1 MGTQRK
7 KAEHV
12 LFKSHFER
20 RTSSTK
26 RLHTTSAKSGSEDHT
41 TLFRASDSVASS
53 HAVRPKIDEKLV
65 GNRRKSTPD
74 RAKIDK
80 QSILSRPGRPKS
92 FWGRLRT
99 RSERLL
105 GTQMTAQVRSRDAPG
120 GRRAAKSRPNASP
133 GSPRD
138 APRASGTT
146 PKMLVTSFAS
156 PNGIGSAGKWISPR
170 FSIDARKLRSAFRI
184 GFYRVLSMSDA
195 VRMERSPHRKT
206 SKKQPS
212 RAPKSR
218 FGASQGRSEE
228 QVRAQKRPAR
238 AQIHARSALGAFEKF
253 KVCANE
259 GPSSE
264 QERPAS
270 GQGAPSPECSE
281 ALFGNFEMDGSAPSS
296 LAPSGLFQ

>member
-1 MGTQRK
+1 M
-7 KAEHV
+7 
-12 LFKSHFER
+12 FKSHFER

-53 HAVRPKIDEKLV
+53 QAVRPKIDEKLV

-74 RAKIDK
+74 RIKIDEK
-80 QSILSRPGRPKS
+80 SILGRPGRPKS
-92 FWGRLRT
+92 FWGRLRM
-99 RSERLL
+99 RSGRLL
-105 GTQMTAQVRSRDAPG
+105 DSQMTAQGPSRDAPG
-120 GRRAAKSRPNASP
+120 GRRAAKSCPHACP

-138 APRASGTT
+138 APSASGTT

-170 FSIDARKLRSAFRI
+170 ISIDARKLRSAFRI

-206 SKKQPS
+206 LKKQPS

-228 QVRAQKRPAR
+228 QVRAQKQPIR
-238 AQIHARSALGAFEKF
+238 AQIHTRSALGASEKF
-253 KVCANE
+253 
-259 GPSSE
+259 
-264 QERPAS
+264 
-270 GQGAPSPECSE
+270 
-281 ALFGNFEMDGSAPSS
+281 
-296 LAPSGLFQ
+296 

>member
-7 KAEHV
+7 KAEHA

-20 RTSSTK
+20 HTSSTK
-26 RLHTTSAKSGSEDHT
+26 RLHTTNAKSGSEDHT
-41 TLFRASDSVASS
+41 TFLRASDSVASS
-53 HAVRPKIDEKLV
+53 QAVRPKIDEKLV
-65 GNRRKSTPD
+65 GNRRKSTS
-74 RAKIDK
+74 KIDE

-99 RSERLL
+99 RSGRLL
-105 GTQMTAQVRSRDAPG
+105 DTQMTPQGRSRDAPG

-156 PNGIGSAGKWISPR
+156 PNGIGSAGKWISFR

-195 VRMERSPHRKT
+195 LRMERSPHGKT

-218 FGASQGRSEE
+218 FGVSQGRSEE
-228 QVRAQKRPAR
+228 QVRA
-238 AQIHARSALGAFEKF
+238 
-253 KVCANE
+253 
-259 GPSSE
+259 
-264 QERPAS
+264 
-270 GQGAPSPECSE
+270 
-281 ALFGNFEMDGSAPSS
+281 
-296 LAPSGLFQ
+296 

>member
-12 LFKSHFER
+12 LSKSHFEK

-26 RLHTTSAKSGSEDHT
+26 RLHTTSAKSGSKGHT

-53 HAVRPKIDEKLV
+53 QAVRPKIDEKLV

-74 RAKIDK
+74 RAKIDEK
-80 QSILSRPGRPKS
+80 LILSRLGRPKS
-92 FWGRLRT
+92 FWGLLRT
-99 RSERLL
+99 RSGRLL
-105 GTQMTAQVRSRDAPG
+105 ETQMTPQGRSRDAPG
-120 GRRAAKSRPNASP
+120 GRRAAKSRPKAFP

-138 APRASGTT
+138 APRAPGTI

-206 SKKQPS
+206 LKKLPS
-212 RAPKSR
+212 RTPKSR

-228 QVRAQKRPAR
+228 QVRAQKRPAC
-238 AQIHARSALGAFEKF
+238 AQIHARSALGASEKF
-253 KVCANE
+253 
-259 GPSSE
+259 
-264 QERPAS
+264 
-270 GQGAPSPECSE
+270 
-281 ALFGNFEMDGSAPSS
+281 
-296 LAPSGLFQ
+296 

>member
-7 KAEHV
+7 KAEHA
-12 LFKSHFER
+12 LFKNHFER
-20 RTSSTK
+20 HTSSTK
-26 RLHTTSAKSGSEDHT
+26 RLHTTNAKSGSEDHT
-41 TLFRASDSVASS
+41 TFFRASDSVASS
-53 HAVRPKIDEKLV
+53 QAVRPKIDEKLV
-65 GNRRKSTPD
+65 GNRRKSMPD
-74 RAKIDK
+74 HPKIDE

-99 RSERLL
+99 RSGRLL
-105 GTQMTAQVRSRDAPG
+105 DTQMTPQDRSRDAPG

-146 PKMLVTSFAS
+146 PKMLVTAFAS
-156 PNGIGSAGKWISPR
+156 PNGIGSAGKCISLR
-170 FSIDARKLRSAFRI
+170 FSTDARKLRSAFRI

-195 VRMERSPHRKT
+195 LRMERSPHGKT

-238 AQIHARSALGAFEKF
+238 AQMHARSASGASENFL
-253 KVCANE
+253 VGANE
-259 GPSSE
+259 ATSSE
-264 QERPAS
+264 KGRPVPPRSERT
-270 GQGAPSPECSE
+270 PE
-281 ALFGNFEMDGSAPSS
+281 
-296 LAPSGLFQ
+296 

>member
-7 KAEHV
+7 KAEHA

-20 RTSSTK
+20 HTSSTK
-26 RLHTTSAKSGSEDHT
+26 RLHTTNAKSGSEDHT
-41 TLFRASDSVASS
+41 TFFRASDSVASS
-53 HAVRPKIDEKLV
+53 QAVRPKIDENLV
-65 GNRRKSTPD
+65 GNRRKSMPD
-74 RAKIDK
+74 HPKIDE

-105 GTQMTAQVRSRDAPG
+105 GTQMTAQVPSRDAPG
-120 GRRAAKSRPNASP
+120 GRRAAKSFPNACP
-133 GSPRD
+133 GNPRD

-146 PKMLVTSFAS
+146 PKMLVTAFAS
-156 PNGIGSAGKWISPR
+156 PNGTGSAGKWISPR
-170 FSIDARKLRSAFRI
+170 ISIDARKLRSAFRI
-184 GFYRVLSMSDA
+184 GFYRVLSMSDT
-195 VRMERSPHRKT
+195 VCMERSSHRKT
-206 SKKQPS
+206 LKKQPS

-253 KVCANE
+253 
-259 GPSSE
+259 
-264 QERPAS
+264 
-270 GQGAPSPECSE
+270 
-281 ALFGNFEMDGSAPSS
+281 
-296 LAPSGLFQ
+296 

>member
-1 MGTQRK
+1 MGLWVRNEK
-7 KAEHV
+7 KAEHA

-20 RTSSTK
+20 HTSSTK
-26 RLHTTSAKSGSEDHT
+26 RLHTTNAKSDNEDHT
-41 TLFRASDSVASS
+41 TFLRASDCVASS
-53 HAVRPKIDEKLV
+53 QAVRPKIDENLV
-65 GNRRKSTPD
+65 GNRRKSMPD
-74 RAKIDK
+74 RPKIDE

-99 RSERLL
+99 RSGRLL
-105 GTQMTAQVRSRDAPG
+105 DTQMTAQGRSRDAPG

-170 FSIDARKLRSAFRI
+170 ISIDARKLRSAFRI

-195 VRMERSPHRKT
+195 LRMERSPHGKT

-238 AQIHARSALGAFEKF
+238 AQMHARSASGA
-253 KVCANE
+253 
-259 GPSSE
+259 SE
-264 QERPAS
+264 
-270 GQGAPSPECSE
+270 
-281 ALFGNFEMDGSAPSS
+281 NF
-296 LAPSGLFQ
+296 